1 MVEAWKRH
9 ALIICIE
16 RGEDMIEHGRAIM
29 MVYNEIAKFS
39 SKYYDKMKNK
49 LVVVPYSKES
59 LPVKYV
65 HDMVLF

>member
-1 MVEAWKRH
+1 MVE
-9 ALIICIE
+9 
-16 RGEDMIEHGRAIM
+16 HGSAIM
-29 MVYNEIAKFS
+29 LVYKEIAKFS

-59 LPVKYV
+59 VPVKYV